1 MHGRAHEMQSLE
13 QLWIP
18 RGNLGGVSH
27 AARQDTSRS
36 SFNSAKCEVRMTPKI
51 TPEQRKALDDR
62 NGEPILVID
71 TELQQRFVLI
81 ADTDD
86 RVRDLFAESN
96 GDGNWTAEKEARRR
110 DLIDRDIGGSITA
123 EERVELAVLD
133 REGNLHYDKI
143 APRPI
148 EGAPQ

>member
-1 MHGRAHEMQSLE
+1 
-13 QLWIP
+13 
-18 RGNLGGVSH
+18 
-27 AARQDTSRS
+27 
-36 SFNSAKCEVRMTPKI
+36 MTPKI
-51 TPEQRKALDDR
+51 TPEQRKALDER

-71 TELQQRFVLI
+71 PDLQQRFVLI

-110 DLIDRDIGGSITA
+110 DLIDKDIAGSISV

-148 EGAPQ
+148 EGARKLHQELLNKRGNQ